1 MQRIVWLVLG
11 VVVTLVACSVAVMTV
26 AGVAGDLGPVEVL
39 ALGALAV
46 LLAVAGHRLRAR
58 GRATARP
65 LAA

>member
-1 MQRIVWLVLG
+1 MWLVLG
-11 VVVTLVACSVAVMTV
+11 VVVTLMACSVAIMTV
-26 AGVAGDLGPVEVL
+26 IGAAGDLGLVEVL

-65 LAA
+65 FAA